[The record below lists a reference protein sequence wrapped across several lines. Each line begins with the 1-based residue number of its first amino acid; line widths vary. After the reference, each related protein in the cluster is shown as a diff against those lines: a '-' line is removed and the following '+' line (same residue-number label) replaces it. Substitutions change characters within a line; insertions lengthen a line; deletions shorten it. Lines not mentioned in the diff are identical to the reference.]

1 MEAPKRHKSMMKEV
15 GFVDVK
21 EMVIEFPIGPWAKS
35 EYHKMI
41 GKWYQK
47 DLINGVEGIMMG
59 LLTRVMGM
67 GREEV
72 ECLIEE
78 VKRGLLDRKIHA
90 YQPFYVV
97 YGRKPE

>member
-1 MEAPKRHKSMMKEV
+1 MEEV

-21 EMVIEFPIGPWAKS
+21 EMKIEFPIGTWAKS
-35 EYHKMI
+35 DYHKTI

-47 DLINGVEGIMMG
+47 DLMNGIEGIMLG

-67 GREEV
+67 EKGEV
-72 ECLIEE
+72 EVLIEQ